1 MEKQKLSSIMFLV
14 SGILVLLNAAFLYY
28 IIYAVENAAQH
39 HQLVLNSTEAT
50 LLRNEG
56 TIVFILPTIGIFS
69 SIVLLLSSYMINKG
83 KNVKMWAVAGIVF
96 SLLSILGNGGFIV
109 GFLIGIIAGVLALVK

>member
-39 HQLVLNSTEAT
+39 HQLVLNSTEAA

-56 TIVFILPTIGIFS
+56 AIVFILPTIGIFS